1 MFSFDEDVVSNA
13 NVPTNATNASN
24 ASNEGKKRN
33 EKNSGNKNK
42 IQQEKNFVKQNDDN
56 NDNNDNDGNNDMQPV
71 EGGGW
76 TESSV
81 VRKSPPT
88 LPTLTTRFESIEST
102 SAPTTPVNAS
112 SSHPFTPVSFE
123 TKKEKENKKKE
134 KNINQNKNTTG
145 LLSINTENN
154 DDNELET
161 RYSPS
166 DDKSSMHDDD
176 VDQQSTSTIVNGADD
191 DILRE
196 SVYEEMM
203 DLVLIMLRIG
213 VGADR
218 THAFVHWVFAAHG
231 MTREMEEGEEKKKER
246 NIEEVKNKQK
256 KTQDISRG
264 ICSDGVDKVD
274 SGIEAKDGK

>member
-1 MFSFDEDVVSNA
+1 
-13 NVPTNATNASN
+13 
-24 ASNEGKKRN
+24 
-33 EKNSGNKNK
+33 
-42 IQQEKNFVKQNDDN
+42 
-56 NDNNDNDGNNDMQPV
+56 MQPV

-123 TKKEKENKKKE
+123 RSFETKKEKENKKKE
-134 KNINQNKNTTG
+134 KNLNQN
-145 LLSINTENN
+145 SENN
-154 DDNELET
+154 DDNEGET

-166 DDKSSMHDDD
+166 DDKSSMHDDS
-176 VDQQSTSTIVNGADD
+176 DQQSTSTIVNGADD

-246 NIEEVKNKQK
+246 NIEEAKNQQK
-256 KTQDISRG
+256 KTQDISMG